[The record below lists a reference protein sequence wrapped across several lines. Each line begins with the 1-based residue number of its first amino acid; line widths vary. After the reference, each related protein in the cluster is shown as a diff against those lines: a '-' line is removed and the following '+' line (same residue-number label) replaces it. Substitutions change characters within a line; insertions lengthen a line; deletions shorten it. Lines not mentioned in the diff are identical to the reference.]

1 MGNFCP
7 TPFHETGNKTV
18 LTRLLVNVSLL
29 LVLFVSVSSWGAVD
43 VKTFSTDDHRQRF
56 QVLVNELRCPK
67 CQNQNLADS
76 NSPIAADLRDEI
88 YKMLEE
94 GKSDQE
100 IVDFLVARYGEF
112 VLYKPPVKRTTLVL
126 WLAPG
131 LLVLIGFAVIFLVR
145 RRQSA
150 PVADPVLED
159 DEQDRLQAL
168 LGDNAS
174 PDNNEIDGNGG
185 DR

>member
-1 MGNFCP
+1 MLN
-7 TPFHETGNKTV
+7 
-18 LTRLLVNVSLL
+18 RLFANVSLL
-29 LVLFVSVSSWGAVD
+29 LVLFVSVPGWGAVD
-43 VKTFSTDDHRQRF
+43 VKTFSTEDHRQRF

-112 VLYKPPVKRTTLVL
+112 VLYKPPVKRATLVL
-126 WLAPG
+126 WLTPG
-131 LLVLIGFAVIFLVR
+131 LLVLIGLGVIFLVR
-145 RRQSA
+145 RRQA
-150 PVADPVLED
+150 IPVADTALEG
-159 DEQDRLQAL
+159 DEQAKLKAL
-168 LGDNAS
+168 LKDTAS
-174 PDNNEIDGNGG
+174 ADNNTLDGNGG
-185 DR
+185 NR